1 MALPVRDPIGSVAIQ
16 GGPGWRP
23 REGERWW
30 PGVSLAVGAH
40 LALVLAL
47 AFAVSWKVQKAEVAV
62 EAEVWSE
69 IPRAAGPAVAP
80 PPPPEPTPVPPDAPK
95 PEPVPPQ
102 PAPEPEPKVV
112 PKPDIVAER
121 EPPKKNKPEHK
132 PEPKLE
138 PKPEKAK
145 PEKPE
150 KEKAA
155 KDKPEKKRKEPK
167 EVFDTSPPK
176 PSPKPEAKPK
186 AESAQS
192 AAEREALRQ
201 AHLARMMSDLGGGPG
216 GAGRASASSGPS
228 KSYIGRLIARIKP
241 NVVFTETVNGNPMA
255 QVEVRCAPDGRI
267 VSRKLVAA
275 SGVAAWD
282 DAVLRALD
290 RTEVLP
296 ADEQGRVPP
305 VMLLDFRPK
314 DF

>member
-1 MALPVRDPIGSVAIQ
+1 MALPVRDPLGSIVIQ

-23 REGERWW
+23 REDERWW

-40 LALVLAL
+40 LALVLAM

-80 PPPPEPTPVPPDAPK
+80 PPPPEPTPVPPDVPK
-95 PEPVPPQ
+95 PEPVPPK
-102 PAPEPEPKVV
+102 PAPEPEPKVA

-121 EPPKKNKPEHK
+121 EPPKKH
-132 PEPKLE
+132 
-138 PKPEKAK
+138 KPEKAK

-150 KEKAA
+150 KEKVAKDKPE

-267 VSRKLVAA
+267 VSRKLVAG

-296 ADEQGRVPP
+296 ADEQGRVPS

>member
-1 MALPVRDPIGSVAIQ
+1 MALPARDPLGSIVIQ

-80 PPPPEPTPVPPDAPK
+80 PPPPEPTPVPPDVPK

-102 PAPEPEPKVV
+102 PAPEPEPKVA

-150 KEKAA
+150 KERVA